1 MGCGGVIAR
10 DDAGRR
16 PRRLSM
22 SVGFACAVLLA
33 SFAGSGFAK
42 ETPHVREL
50 TAEQI
55 VEKNAAARGGLDA
68 WRKIDAMAWVGH
80 MESADPNVPRL
91 TFLFEQKR
99 PNKTHFELSEIR
111 QKTLRVFDGIHGW
124 KVKPNRDGTLDAQ
137 PYNPQDLKFARE
149 AYGIDGPLIDHQAKG
164 IAVALAGVEK
174 VEGSKAYRLHLTG
187 KSGDLHDVWID
198 AKTFL
203 DVKYD
208 RTSYRANGEPG
219 IVSVVYRNSKTV
231 EGLQIPS
238 ILEIGGSTELPSARM
253 VIEKIALN
261 PPLDDKVFAKPKE
274 AHQRRMAVIDAQPPA
289 ADPRQAFGP
298 VGSPQVVG
306 PGTGPPPQ

>member
-219 IVSVVYRNSKTV
+219 IVSVVYRDYKTV

>member
-1 MGCGGVIAR
+1 MMVR
-10 DDAGRR
+10 
-16 PRRLSM
+16 RRLSA
-22 SVGFACAVLLA
+22 GLACAVLLA
-33 SFAGSGFAK
+33 AAASSAK
-42 ETPHVREL
+42 DTAPAREL

-55 VEKNAAARGGLDA
+55 IEKNVAARGGLDA
-68 WRKIDAMAWVGH
+68 WRKIEAMAWVGH

-91 TFLFEQKR
+91 TFLLEQKR
-99 PNKTHFELSEIR
+99 PNKTRFELSELR
-111 QKTLRVFDGIHGW
+111 QKTFRVFDGIHGW

-164 IAVALAGVEK
+164 IVVELAGVEK

-203 DVKYD
+203 DLKYD
-208 RTSYRANGEPG
+208 RTSYRANGDPG
-219 IVSVVYRNSKTV
+219 IVSVVYRNYQSV
-231 EGLQIPS
+231 EGLKIPS
-238 ILEIGGSTELPSARM
+238 VLEIGGSTEQPSARM

-261 PPLDDKVFAKPKE
+261 PPVDDKMFSKPKE
-274 AHQRRMAVIDAQPPA
+274 ARQRRMAVIDLQPPA

-298 VGSPQVVG
+298 SGAPGIAG